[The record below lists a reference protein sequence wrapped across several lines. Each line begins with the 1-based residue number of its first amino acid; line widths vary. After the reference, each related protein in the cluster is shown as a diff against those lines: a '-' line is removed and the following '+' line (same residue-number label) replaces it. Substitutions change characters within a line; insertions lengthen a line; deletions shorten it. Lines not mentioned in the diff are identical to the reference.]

1 MTEVP
6 DVGVPV
12 IQPFEF
18 LMPFASS
25 MPHLRAA
32 TCGALALLGLAPA
45 SRDAHLDAQATTAAR
60 PPATARTAID
70 SYTLPNG
77 LAVHLVEDHSSQVVA
92 VDVWYDVGSRNEVPG
107 RTGFAHLFEHM
118 MFQGSANVPKGE
130 HMKRIGDAGGN
141 LNGSTR
147 ADVTNYYE
155 WLPSNRLNLA
165 LWLEADRMRSLA
177 ITPENL
183 RNQQEAVKEE
193 RRLRFDNQ
201 PYAGALVDRLPTLW
215 DAAGC
220 FAYSH
225 SLIGSMDDLNAAKVE
240 DVKAF
245 FDLYYAPN
253 NATLVVVGDFKPAEA
268 KALIAQYFG
277 DIARGRTPPP
287 VACEQGLGAA
297 ARREVLPDR
306 NATLP
311 ALLVAYRIPAVNHA
325 DYPALELLGTI
336 LGGGESS
343 RLNRSLVREAKVA
356 LSAQAIVNPFGPTRG
371 PGAFGVLAIANQGV
385 AIDSSEAGLQA
396 EMARVRAEGVTDA
409 EVAKAKNAYRFA
421 KVSERQ
427 QAMPFAEAVHF
438 AARFLGD
445 VRAVDTDLDRYDAVT
460 AADIRRVAER
470 YLRPENSLTL
480 VITPETK

>member
-1 MTEVP
+1 
-6 DVGVPV
+6 
-12 IQPFEF
+12 
-18 LMPFASS
+18 
-25 MPHLRAA
+25 
-32 TCGALALLGLAPA
+32 
-45 SRDAHLDAQATTAAR
+45 
-60 PPATARTAID
+60 
-70 SYTLPNG
+70 
-77 LAVHLVEDHSSQVVA
+77 VA
-92 VDVWYDVGSRNEVPG
+92 VETFFKVGSGDERPG

-118 MFQGSANVPKGE
+118 MFQGSANAPKGE
-130 HMKRIGDAGGN
+130 HMTRIGNAGGS

-165 LWLEADRMRSLA
+165 LWLEADRMRALA

-201 PYAGALVDRLPTLW
+201 PYTGALVDRLPTLW
-215 DAAGC
+215 DAQGC

-253 NATLVVVGDFKPAEA
+253 NATLVIVGDFRPAEA
-268 KALIAQYFG
+268 KALIAQYFS
-277 DIARGRTPPP
+277 DIPRGQAPPP
-287 VACEQGLGAA
+287 VRCEQGLGTA
-297 ARREVLPDR
+297 ARREVVPDR

-311 ALLVAYRIPAVNHA
+311 AVLMAFRIPAVNHA

-336 LGGGESS
+336 VGGGESS
-343 RLNRSLVREAKVA
+343 RFNRALVRDAKVA
-356 LSAQAIVNPFGPTRG
+356 LAAQALVNPFGPTRG
-371 PGAFGVLAIANQGV
+371 PGAWAALAIANQGV
-385 AIDSSEAGLQA
+385 AADSAEARLTA
-396 EMARVRAEGVTDA
+396 ELARVRAEGVSEA
-409 EVAKAKNAYRFA
+409 EVTKAKNAYRFG

-427 QAMPFAEAVHF
+427 QALPFAEAVHF
-438 AARFLGD
+438 AALFLGD

-460 AADIRRVAER
+460 AADIRRVADR
-470 YLRPENSLTL
+470 YLRPENALTL
-480 VITPETK
+480 VITPEKK